1 MSEME
6 AALWTRDLGKAEE
19 GLYSVGTPGNLGGL
33 EARVPSPSTPTPG
46 ALIGWFG
53 DWEVPGR
60 RAVWGGV
67 RAAAAGGWGR
77 AGRGGEGE
85 GRGRAACRGSHT
97 RPPPRAQQAETRR
110 AEAT

>member
-1 MSEME
+1 MREME
-6 AALWTRDLGKAEE
+6 AALWTTDLGKAEE

-33 EARVPSPSTPTPG
+33 EAPVLSPPPG
-46 ALIGWFG
+46 ALTGWFG

-60 RAVWGGV
+60 HAGV
-67 RAAAAGGWGR
+67 RGRQQPPEGGAGRGGEE
-77 AGRGGEGE
+77 RGGEGE

-97 RPPPRAQQAETRR
+97 RPPPRAQRAETRR